1 MAKNLLYLSKAS
13 LLFLIQLLAIQSG
26 SFTNAK
32 RIPEF
37 SKSLKDVEESQEGQR
52 VQGLREV
59 KHYLKKYGY
68 LNYEDSNNF
77 EEDEFDEALEVA
89 IKAYQTFFNLKV
101 TGKLDTDT
109 IKKMSMPRCGVADI
123 INGSL
128 THPQFSFFRGGPR
141 WPYNKRH
148 LLYAIVSSAIP
159 NVNLTEVKKACSLAF
174 GEWARFSDFRFEFTY
189 YDGYADLILGFH
201 RGEHG
206 DGHAFDGPGGA
217 LAHAFAPTNGRL
229 HFDADEIWSDSS
241 YRVRSNQV
249 DLVGIAMHEIGH
261 LLGLDHSR
269 DELAIMFPSIPR
281 GQFKRSLSSDD
292 RDGLLTLYSS

>member
-13 LLFLIQLLAIQSG
+13 FLLLIQLLAIQSG

-37 SKSLKDVEESQEGQR
+37 PKSLKDVEESQKGQR

-59 KHYLKKYGY
+59 KHYLNKYGY

-77 EEDEFDEALEVA
+77 EQDEFDEALKVA
-89 IKAYQTFFNLKV
+89 IKTYQTFFHLKA

-109 IKKMSMPRCGVADI
+109 IKQMSMPRCGVADI

-128 THPQFSFFRGGPR
+128 THPQFTFIPGEPK
-141 WPYNKRH
+141 WPHYKHH
-148 LLYAIVSSAIP
+148 LQYAIISSAIP
-159 NVNLTEVKKACSLAF
+159 NVNLTEVKKAVKYAF
-174 GEWARFSDFRFEFTY
+174 GEWAYFSDFSFEFTDY
-189 YDGYADLILGFH
+189 VGHADLILGFH
-201 RGEHG
+201 RGDHG
-206 DGHAFDGPGGA
+206 DGKAFDGPGGA
-217 LAHAFAPTNGRL
+217 LAHAFPPTNGRL

-241 YRVRSNQV
+241 YRIRSNQV
-249 DLVGIAMHEIGH
+249 DLVGISMHEIGH

-269 DELAIMFPSIPR
+269 DELAIMYPGIAK
-281 GQFKRSLSSDD
+281 GQIKRSLSLDD
-292 RDGLLTLYSS
+292 RDGLLTLYGS